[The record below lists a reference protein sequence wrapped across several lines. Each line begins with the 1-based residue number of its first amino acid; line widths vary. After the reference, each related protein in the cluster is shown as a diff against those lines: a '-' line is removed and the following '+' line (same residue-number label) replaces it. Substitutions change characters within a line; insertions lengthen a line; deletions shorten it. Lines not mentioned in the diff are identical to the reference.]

1 MMTQE
6 EKDGVIWWAIDDA
19 LKKASS
25 GFINYESM
33 AREHIT
39 ELVNE
44 IKNALDRNSL
54 EIVEKVQNEKAI
66 YCLWLGLISSR
77 LWCWCYHGRSKYL

>member
-1 MMTQE
+1 MNITMAYLMGDAYWGQIETEERMMTQE

-44 IKNALDRNSL
+44 IKDALGRNNL
-54 EIVEKVQNEKAI
+54 EITEKVKE
-66 YCLWLGLISSR
+66 IS
-77 LWCWCYHGRSKYL
+77 K

>member
-1 MMTQE
+1 MTQE

-25 GFINYESM
+25 GFVNYESM
-33 AREHIT
+33 ARSHIT

-44 IKNALDRNSL
+44 IKAGLDRNNL
-54 EIVEKVQNEKAI
+54 EIVEK
-66 YCLWLGLISSR
+66 
-77 LWCWCYHGRSKYL
+77 SK

>member
-1 MMTQE
+1 MTQE

-39 ELVNE
+39 DLVNE
-44 IKNALDRNSL
+44 IRGALDRNGL
-54 EIVEKVQNEKAI
+54 EITEKAK
-66 YCLWLGLISSR
+66 GP
-77 LWCWCYHGRSKYL
+77 

>member
-19 LKKASS
+19 LRKASS

-54 EIVEKVQNEKAI
+54 EIVEK
-66 YCLWLGLISSR
+66 
-77 LWCWCYHGRSKYL
+77 SK

>member
-1 MMTQE
+1 MTQE
-6 EKDGVIWWAIDDA
+6 EKDGVIWWAIDDS

-25 GFINYESM
+25 GFVNYESI

-44 IKNALDRNSL
+44 IKAALERNNL
-54 EIVEKVQNEKAI
+54 EIVEK
-66 YCLWLGLISSR
+66 
-77 LWCWCYHGRSKYL
+77 SK

>member
-6 EKDGVIWWAIDDA
+6 EKDAVIWWAIDDA
-19 LKKASS
+19 LKQASS

-39 ELVNE
+39 ELVNA
-44 IKNALDRNSL
+44 IRDALDRNGL
-54 EIVEKVQNEKAI
+54 EITERVKPTSLKDDTGGFIEKEGQ
-66 YCLWLGLISSR
+66 L
-77 LWCWCYHGRSKYL
+77 

>member
-1 MMTQE
+1 MTQE

-39 ELVNE
+39 DLVNE
-44 IKNALDRNSL
+44 IKAALAAMAWKSQRRLRSRNDVVQTCPFCSPQASL
-54 EIVEKVQNEKAI
+54 L
-66 YCLWLGLISSR
+66 CG
-77 LWCWCYHGRSKYL
+77 H

>member
-1 MMTQE
+1 MTLE

-44 IKNALDRNSL
+44 IKDALDRNNL
-54 EIVEKVQNEKAI
+54 EIVEKPK
-66 YCLWLGLISSR
+66 
-77 LWCWCYHGRSKYL
+77 

>member
-1 MMTQE
+1 MTQE

-44 IKNALDRNSL
+44 IKDALGRNNL
-54 EIVEKVQNEKAI
+54 EISEKVKETPK
-66 YCLWLGLISSR
+66 
-77 LWCWCYHGRSKYL
+77 

>member
-1 MMTQE
+1 MSMNLAYLMGDAYWDRKEKTMTQE

-19 LKKASS
+19 LKKASG
-25 GFINYESM
+25 GFINYEQM

-44 IKNALDRNSL
+44 IKGALERNNL
-54 EIVEKVQNEKAI
+54 EITEKA
-66 YCLWLGLISSR
+66 
-77 LWCWCYHGRSKYL
+77 K

>member
-1 MMTQE
+1 MTQE

-33 AREHIT
+33 ARDHIT
-39 ELVNE
+39 DLVNE
-44 IKNALDRNSL
+44 IEAALARNGL
-54 EIVEKVQNEKAI
+54 EITEKVKE
-66 YCLWLGLISSR
+66 
-77 LWCWCYHGRSKYL
+77 SK

>member
-1 MMTQE
+1 MTQE

-39 ELVNE
+39 DLVNE
-44 IKNALDRNSL
+44 IKDALGRNSL
-54 EIVEKVQNEKAI
+54 ESQRRLRRPRNE
-66 YCLWLGLISSR
+66 
-77 LWCWCYHGRSKYL
+77 

>member
-19 LKKASS
+19 LKQASS

-33 AREHIT
+33 AREHIS
-39 ELVNE
+39 ELVKA
-44 IKNALDRNSL
+44 IKDALDRNGL
-54 EIVEKVQNEKAI
+54 AITEKTKETPK
-66 YCLWLGLISSR
+66 
-77 LWCWCYHGRSKYL
+77 

>member
-1 MMTQE
+1 MTQE

-25 GFINYESM
+25 GFVNYEAM
-33 AREHIT
+33 ARSHIT

-44 IKNALDRNSL
+44 IKAGS
-54 EIVEKVQNEKAI
+54 
-66 YCLWLGLISSR
+66 
-77 LWCWCYHGRSKYL
+77 

>member
-1 MMTQE
+1 MTLE

-44 IKNALDRNSL
+44 IKDALDRNNL
-54 EIVEKVQNEKAI
+54 EIAEKVKPKGLKDDTGGFIEKEGK
-66 YCLWLGLISSR
+66 L
-77 LWCWCYHGRSKYL
+77 

>member
-19 LKKASS
+19 LKRASS

-39 ELVNE
+39 EVVNA
-44 IKNALDRNSL
+44 IKEAIDRNNL
-54 EIVEKVQNEKAI
+54 EIVEKTKEIPK
-66 YCLWLGLISSR
+66 
-77 LWCWCYHGRSKYL
+77 

>member
-1 MMTQE
+1 MTQE

-25 GFINYESM
+25 GSFINYESM

-44 IKNALDRNSL
+44 IKNALDRNNL
-54 EIVEKVQNEKAI
+54 EITEKAKPTDATSGFVEKE
-66 YCLWLGLISSR
+66 
-77 LWCWCYHGRSKYL
+77 SKL

>member
-1 MMTQE
+1 MTQE
-6 EKDGVIWWAIDDA
+6 EKDGVIWWAIDEA

-39 ELVNE
+39 DLVNE

-54 EIVEKVQNEKAI
+54 EIVEKAKE
-66 YCLWLGLISSR
+66 
-77 LWCWCYHGRSKYL
+77 SK

>member
-44 IKNALDRNSL
+44 IKSALDRNDL
-54 EIVEKVQNEKAI
+54 EITQKAKE
-66 YCLWLGLISSR
+66 ST
-77 LWCWCYHGRSKYL
+77 K

>member
-1 MMTQE
+1 MSMNLAYLMGDAYWERKEKAVTQE

-19 LKKASS
+19 LRKASS

-33 AREHIT
+33 AREHIS

-44 IKNALDRNSL
+44 IKGALDRNGL
-54 EIVEKVQNEKAI
+54 EITEKA
-66 YCLWLGLISSR
+66 
-77 LWCWCYHGRSKYL
+77 KT

>member
-1 MMTQE
+1 MTQE

-39 ELVNE
+39 DLVNE
-44 IKNALDRNSL
+44 IKDALGRNNL
-54 EIVEKVQNEKAI
+54 EIVEK
-66 YCLWLGLISSR
+66 
-77 LWCWCYHGRSKYL
+77 SK

>member
-1 MMTQE
+1 MTQE

-39 ELVNE
+39 DLVNE
-44 IKNALDRNSL
+44 IEAALARNGL
-54 EIVEKVQNEKAI
+54 EITEKAKE
-66 YCLWLGLISSR
+66 
-77 LWCWCYHGRSKYL
+77 SK

>member
-1 MMTQE
+1 MAYLMGDAYWGPIETKERIMMTQE

-19 LKKASS
+19 LKQASS

-39 ELVNE
+39 ELVNA
-44 IKNALDRNSL
+44 IRDALDRNGL
-54 EIVEKVQNEKAI
+54 EITERTKEMPK
-66 YCLWLGLISSR
+66 
-77 LWCWCYHGRSKYL
+77 

>member
-19 LKKASS
+19 LKQASS

-39 ELVNE
+39 ELVNA
-44 IKNALDRNSL
+44 IKNAIDRNNL
-54 EIVEKVQNEKAI
+54 EIVEKTKEIPK
-66 YCLWLGLISSR
+66 
-77 LWCWCYHGRSKYL
+77 

>member
-1 MMTQE
+1 MAKTPQ
-6 EKDGVIWWAIDDA
+6 EKDAVVWWAIDDA
-19 LKKASS
+19 LKRASG

-44 IKNALDRNSL
+44 IEAALKRNGL
-54 EIVEKVQNEKAI
+54 EITEISEGKAKVAT
-66 YCLWLGLISSR
+66 
-77 LWCWCYHGRSKYL
+77 

>member
-39 ELVNE
+39 ELVTE

-54 EIVEKVQNEKAI
+54 EIVEKAKPTSVKDDTNGFIEKE
-66 YCLWLGLISSR
+66 
-77 LWCWCYHGRSKYL
+77 SKL

>member
-1 MMTQE
+1 MTQE
-6 EKDGVIWWAIDDA
+6 EKDGVIWWAIDEA

-54 EIVEKVQNEKAI
+54 EITEKAKE
-66 YCLWLGLISSR
+66 
-77 LWCWCYHGRSKYL
+77 SK